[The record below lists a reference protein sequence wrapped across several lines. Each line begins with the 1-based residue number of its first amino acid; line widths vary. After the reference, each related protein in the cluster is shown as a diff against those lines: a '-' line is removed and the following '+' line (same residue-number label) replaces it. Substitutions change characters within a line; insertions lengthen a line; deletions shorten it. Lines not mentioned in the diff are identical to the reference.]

1 MMNLFIFIG
10 ICFIAY
16 ILFRNLNT
24 NTFKEGMD
32 TPASTSS
39 SSTSGIAGGVS
50 TYAANIKSQVITM
63 QDTLLINKY
72 RSDYETAI
80 LNMDD
85 LINCL
90 MLQTALSVD
99 QSNPLAKLT
108 ELTKLD
114 DAKKAL
120 NSVMTFVDKSK

>member
-1 MMNLFIFIG
+1 MMNLFIFIV

-16 ILFRNLNT
+16 IIFRNLNM

-32 TPASTSS
+32 TPAAASS
-39 SSTSGIAGGVS
+39 SSSGIAGGVS

-72 RSDYETAI
+72 RADYETAI

-99 QSNPLAKLT
+99 QSNPLPKLA

-120 NSVMTFVDKSK
+120 NSVMLFVDKSK

>member
-32 TPASTSS
+32 TAAASS
-39 SSTSGIAGGVS
+39 SASGIAGGVS

-72 RSDYETAI
+72 RADYETAI

-99 QSNPLAKLT
+99 QSNPLPKLT

-120 NSVMTFVDKSK
+120 NSVMIFVDKSK